1 MKLNLKF
8 YIVICLLSLLGHAQE
23 PLPDNPKIGLV
34 LSGGGA
40 KGLAHIGV
48 LKVIDS
54 LGVRVDYIGGTSMG
68 SAVGGL
74 YAAGYTGKQLDS
86 IFRGIDFDVL
96 LGDKV
101 PRPSKTFQ
109 ERINSEKY
117 GISLPIND
125 FKIQLPSS
133 ISRGQNLFNLF
144 IKLTLDVTAI
154 SDFSQLPIPFYCMA
168 TDIETGASVV
178 LDSGNLA
185 EAISISTTLPTLF
198 RPLELDGT
206 LLMDGGIANNYPIE
220 HLKTKNLDFIIGVSV
235 EEDLLTKEEINSISD
250 ILAQINNFRSAEDLE
265 VKIQL
270 TDLFIEPDV
279 EDFSI
284 ISFNKGAKIIKSGE
298 VSVTPFLSQLK
309 AIAKTQDYRKARKKI
324 TDLDSLKFSKVKI
337 VGNEKYTDSYVFGK
351 LRFRRGETI
360 SFKDFSSGVNNLLA
374 TNNFE
379 SFRYQFSP
387 LSNDSY
393 NFTGNIKETTNTTL
407 LKLGV
412 HYDKVLKSS
421 LLLNLT
427 KKQFL
432 LKNDVL
438 SLDFILGDNSRFN
451 FDYYIDKGFYWSIGL
466 NFKYTDFR
474 YDINPLFFDATLP
487 IEIDNAIPT
496 TISDLTASFF
506 VETLIKKDLSF
517 KLGARF
523 KRLKIEASSPSLINV
538 FQASEYQ
545 IENSDF
551 FSLNTRLRYDTLDN
565 IFFPTSGL
573 LFDTDGNLFLTAS
586 SAEDF
591 TQFLNL
597 KTNIA
602 KAFLITKGLSL
613 LVGAEGGFRI
623 GNDNISALN
632 FGLGGYALNQI
643 NNYGNMFGYDFFSL
657 SGNSFIKAYFNMDYE
672 FYKRHHLN
680 FSGNFSNIGDD
691 IFVTKS
697 WLELPS
703 YSGYA
708 LGYGLETIFGPIE
721 LKYNWSPENNFNG
734 VFINLGYWF

>member
-8 YIVICLLSLLGHAQE
+8 YIVIYLFALLGHAQD
-23 PLPDNPKIGLV
+23 PMPDNPKIGLV

-86 IFRGIDFDVL
+86 IFRVIDFDVL

-109 ERINSEKY
+109 ERKNSEKY
-117 GISLPIND
+117 GISLPVKN

-144 IKLTLDVTAI
+144 TKLTLDVSAI

-178 LDSGNLA
+178 MDRGNLA
-185 EAISISTTLPTLF
+185 EAISISSTLPTLF
-198 RPLELDGT
+198 QPLEHDGA

-220 HLKTKNLDFIIGVSV
+220 YLKTKNLDFIIGVSV

-250 ILAQINNFRSAEDLE
+250 ILAQISNFKSAEGLE
-265 VKIQL
+265 DKIQL

-309 AIAKTQDYRKARKKI
+309 RIARTQNYTKVPKKNI
-324 TDLDSLKFSKVKI
+324 GLDALKFNTVQI
-337 VGNEKYTDSYVFGK
+337 DGNEKYTDSYVFGK
-351 LRFRRGETI
+351 LRFRRDETV

-379 SFRYQFSP
+379 AFRYRFSP
-387 LSNDSY
+387 LPNGSY
-393 NFTGNIKETTNTTL
+393 NFTGYIKETTNTTL
-407 LKLGV
+407 LKLGL

-432 LKNDVL
+432 MKNDVL

-466 NFKYTDFR
+466 NFKYTDFK

-487 IEIDNAIPT
+487 MEIDNALPT

-523 KRLKIEASSPSLINV
+523 KRLSIEASSPSLVNV

-551 FSLNTRLRYDTLDN
+551 FSLNTSLRYDTLDN
-565 IFFPTSGL
+565 IFFPIKGL
-573 LFDTDGNLFLTAS
+573 LFETDGNLFLTAS

-591 TQFLNL
+591 TQFLNV

-602 KAFLITKGLSL
+602 KAFLIAKELSMM
-613 LVGAEGGFRI
+613 VGIEGGFRL

-632 FGLGGYALNQI
+632 FGLGGYARNHI

-657 SGNSFIKAYFNMDYE
+657 SGNSFVKAYFNMDYE

-680 FSGNFSNIGDD
+680 FSGNFSNIGDN
-691 IFVTKS
+691 IFVTKN
-697 WLELPS
+697 WLELP
-703 YSGYA
+703 YFSGYA

-721 LKYNWSPENNFNG
+721 LKYNWSPENNFEG

>member
-1 MKLNLKF
+1 
-8 YIVICLLSLLGHAQE
+8 
-23 PLPDNPKIGLV
+23 
-34 LSGGGA
+34 
-40 KGLAHIGV
+40 
-48 LKVIDS
+48 
-54 LGVRVDYIGGTSMG
+54 
-68 SAVGGL
+68 
-74 YAAGYTGKQLDS
+74 
-86 IFRGIDFDVL
+86 
-96 LGDKV
+96 
-101 PRPSKTFQ
+101 
-109 ERINSEKY
+109 
-117 GISLPIND
+117 
-125 FKIQLPSS
+125 
-133 ISRGQNLFNLF
+133 
-144 IKLTLDVTAI
+144 
-154 SDFSQLPIPFYCMA
+154 
-168 TDIETGASVV
+168 
-178 LDSGNLA
+178 LA
-185 EAISISTTLPTLF
+185 EAISISSTLPTLF
-198 RPLELDGT
+198 QPLEHDGA

-220 HLKTKNLDFIIGVSV
+220 YLKTKNLDFIIGVSV

-250 ILAQINNFRSAEDLE
+250 ILAQISNFKSAEDLE
-265 VKIQL
+265 DKIQL

-309 AIAKTQDYRKARKKI
+309 RIARTQNYTKVPKKNI
-324 TDLDSLKFSKVKI
+324 GLDALKFNTVQI
-337 VGNEKYTDSYVFGK
+337 DGNEKYTDSYVFGK
-351 LRFRRGETI
+351 LRFRRDETI

-379 SFRYQFSP
+379 AFRYRFSP
-387 LSNDSY
+387 LPNGSY
-393 NFTGNIKETTNTTL
+393 NFTGDIKETTNTTL
-407 LKLGV
+407 LKLGL

-421 LLLNLT
+421 LLLNIT

-432 LKNDVL
+432 MKNDVL

-466 NFKYTDFR
+466 NFKYTDFK

-487 IEIDNAIPT
+487 MEIDNALPT

-523 KRLKIEASSPSLINV
+523 KRLSIEASSPSLVNV

-551 FSLNTRLRYDTLDN
+551 FSLNTTLRYDTLDN
-565 IFFPTSGL
+565 IFFPTKGL
-573 LFDTDGNLFLTAS
+573 LFETDGNLFLTAS

-591 TQFLNL
+591 TQFLNV

-602 KAFLITKGLSL
+602 KAFLITKELSMM
-613 LVGAEGGFRI
+613 VGIEGGFRL

-632 FGLGGYALNQI
+632 FGLGGYARNHI

-657 SGNSFIKAYFNMDYE
+657 SGNSFVKAYFNMDYE

-691 IFVTKS
+691 IFVTKN
-697 WLELPS
+697 WLELP
-703 YSGYA
+703 YFSGYA

-721 LKYNWSPENNFNG
+721 LKYNWSPENNFEG

>member
-1 MKLNLKF
+1 MKLDLKF
-8 YIVICLLSLLGHAQE
+8 YIFIYLFVILGHAQE
-23 PLPDNPKIGLV
+23 PLIDNPKIGLV

-96 LGDKV
+96 LVDKV

-109 ERINSEKY
+109 ERKNSEKY
-117 GISLPIND
+117 GISLPINN

-144 IKLTLDVTAI
+144 TKLTLDVSFI

-178 LDSGNLA
+178 LERGNLA
-185 EAISISTTLPTLF
+185 EAIAISSTLPTLF
-198 RPLELDGT
+198 QPFEREGK
-206 LLMDGGIANNYPIE
+206 LLMDGGIANNYPIRY
-220 HLKTKNLDFIIGVSV
+220 LKEKNLDYIIGISV

-250 ILAQINNFRSAEDLE
+250 ILAQINNFKSAEDLKDK
-265 VKIQL
+265 VQL

-279 EDFSI
+279 KDFSI
-284 ISFNKGAKIIKSGE
+284 ISFNKGAEIIKRGE
-298 VSVTPFLSQLK
+298 VSVTPFLSELK
-309 AIAKTQDYRKARKKI
+309 SIANTQNYKKVPKKI
-324 TDLDSLKFSKVKI
+324 
-337 VGNEKYTDSYVFGK
+337 GNLNTLNINETHIYGNKKYTDSYVFGK

-360 SFKDFSSGVNNLLA
+360 SFKDFNSGVNNLLA

-379 SFRYQFSP
+379 SFRYRFFP
-387 LSNDSY
+387 VSNGGYD
-393 NFTGNIKETTNTTL
+393 FTGNVIEATNTTL
-407 LKLGV
+407 LKLGF
-412 HYDKVLKSS
+412 HYDEILKSS

-451 FDYYIDKGFYWSIGL
+451 FDYYIDKGFYWSIGI
-466 NFKYTDFR
+466 NFKYTDFK
-474 YDINPLFFDATLP
+474 YDINPLFFDNNLP
-487 IEIDNAIPT
+487 MEIDNAIPT
-496 TISDLTASFF
+496 KISDLKASFF

-517 KLGARF
+517 KLGATF
-523 KRLKIEASSPSLINV
+523 KRLNIEASSPSLINV
-538 FQASEYQ
+538 FQTSSYQ

-551 FSLNTRLRYDTLDN
+551 FSLNSILSYDTLDN

-573 LFDTDGNLFLTAS
+573 LFETDGNLFLTAS
-586 SAEDF
+586 SAKDF
-591 TQFLNL
+591 TQFLNV

-602 KAFLITKGLSL
+602 KAFLITRELSL
-613 LVGAEGGFRI
+613 LVGVEGGFRL
-623 GNDNISALN
+623 GNDNISTLN
-632 FGLGGYALNQI
+632 FGLGGYAHNHI
-643 NNYGNMFGYDFFSL
+643 NNYSNMFGYDFFSL
-657 SGNSFIKAYFNMDYE
+657 SGNSFVRGYFNIDYE
-672 FYKRHHLN
+672 FYKRHHFN
-680 FSGNFSNIGDD
+680 FSANFSNVGNN
-691 IFVTKS
+691 IFISKD
-697 WLELPS
+697 WLELP
-703 YSGYA
+703 YFRGYA

-721 LKYNWSPENNFNG
+721 LKYNWSTENNFSRFL
-734 VFINLGYWF
+734 VNLGYWF

>member
-1 MKLNLKF
+1 LE
-8 YIVICLLSLLGHAQE
+8 H
-23 PLPDNPKIGLV
+23 D
-34 LSGGGA
+34 GA
-40 KGLAHIGV
+40 
-48 LKVIDS
+48 
-54 LGVRVDYIGGTSMG
+54 
-68 SAVGGL
+68 
-74 YAAGYTGKQLDS
+74 
-86 IFRGIDFDVL
+86 
-96 LGDKV
+96 
-101 PRPSKTFQ
+101 
-109 ERINSEKY
+109 
-117 GISLPIND
+117 
-125 FKIQLPSS
+125 
-133 ISRGQNLFNLF
+133 
-144 IKLTLDVTAI
+144 
-154 SDFSQLPIPFYCMA
+154 
-168 TDIETGASVV
+168 
-178 LDSGNLA
+178 
-185 EAISISTTLPTLF
+185 
-198 RPLELDGT
+198 

-220 HLKTKNLDFIIGVSV
+220 YLKTKNLDFIIGVSV

-250 ILAQINNFRSAEDLE
+250 ILAQISNFKSAEDLE
-265 VKIQL
+265 DKIQL

-309 AIAKTQDYRKARKKI
+309 RIARTQNYTKVPKKNI
-324 TDLDSLKFSKVKI
+324 GLDALKFNTVQI
-337 VGNEKYTDSYVFGK
+337 DGNEKYTDSYVFGK
-351 LRFRRGETI
+351 LRFRRDETI

-379 SFRYQFSP
+379 AFRYRFSP
-387 LSNDSY
+387 LPNGSY
-393 NFTGNIKETTNTTL
+393 NFTGDIKETTNTTL
-407 LKLGV
+407 LKLGL

-432 LKNDVL
+432 MKNDVL

-466 NFKYTDFR
+466 NFKYTDFK

-487 IEIDNAIPT
+487 MEIDNALPT

-523 KRLKIEASSPSLINV
+523 KRLSIEASSPSLVNV

-565 IFFPTSGL
+565 IFFPTKGL
-573 LFDTDGNLFLTAS
+573 LFETDGNLFLTAS

-591 TQFLNL
+591 TQFLNV

-602 KAFLITKGLSL
+602 KAFLIAKELSMM
-613 LVGAEGGFRI
+613 VGIEGGFRL

-632 FGLGGYALNQI
+632 FGLGGYARNHI

-657 SGNSFIKAYFNMDYE
+657 SGNSFVKAYFNMDYE

-691 IFVTKS
+691 IFVTKN
-697 WLELPS
+697 WLELP
-703 YSGYA
+703 YFSGYA

-721 LKYNWSPENNFNG
+721 LKYNWSPENNFEG

>member
-1 MKLNLKF
+1 M
-8 YIVICLLSLLGHAQE
+8 
-23 PLPDNPKIGLV
+23 
-34 LSGGGA
+34 
-40 KGLAHIGV
+40 
-48 LKVIDS
+48 
-54 LGVRVDYIGGTSMG
+54 
-68 SAVGGL
+68 
-74 YAAGYTGKQLDS
+74 
-86 IFRGIDFDVL
+86 

-109 ERINSEKY
+109 ERKNSEKY
-117 GISLPIND
+117 GISLPVND

-144 IKLTLDVTAI
+144 TKLTLDVSAI

-178 LDSGNLA
+178 LDRGNLA
-185 EAISISTTLPTLF
+185 EAISISSTLPTLF
-198 RPLELDGT
+198 QPLEHDGA

-220 HLKTKNLDFIIGVSV
+220 YLKTKNLDFIIGVSV

-250 ILAQINNFRSAEDLE
+250 ILAQISNFKSAEDLE
-265 VKIQL
+265 DKIQL

-309 AIAKTQDYRKARKKI
+309 RIARTQNYTKVPKKNI
-324 TDLDSLKFSKVKI
+324 GLDALKFNTVQI
-337 VGNEKYTDSYVFGK
+337 DGNEKYTDSYVFGK
-351 LRFRRGETI
+351 LRFRRDETI

-379 SFRYQFSP
+379 AFRYRFSP
-387 LSNDSY
+387 LPNGSY
-393 NFTGNIKETTNTTL
+393 NFTGDIKETTNTTL
-407 LKLGV
+407 LKLGL

-432 LKNDVL
+432 MKNDVL

-466 NFKYTDFR
+466 NFKYTDFK

-487 IEIDNAIPT
+487 MEIDNALPT

-506 VETLIKKDLSF
+506 VETIIKKDLSF

-523 KRLKIEASSPSLINV
+523 KRLSIEASSPSLVNV
-538 FQASEYQ
+538 FQASEYL

-551 FSLNTRLRYDTLDN
+551 FSLNTTLRYDTLDN
-565 IFFPTSGL
+565 IFFPTKGL
-573 LFDTDGNLFLTAS
+573 LFETDGNLFLTAS

-591 TQFLNL
+591 TQFLNV

-602 KAFLITKGLSL
+602 KAFLIAKELSMM
-613 LVGAEGGFRI
+613 VGIEGGFRL

-632 FGLGGYALNQI
+632 FGLGGYARNHI

-657 SGNSFIKAYFNMDYE
+657 SGNSFVKAYFNMDYE

-691 IFVTKS
+691 IFVTKN
-697 WLELPS
+697 WLELP
-703 YSGYA
+703 YFSGYA

-721 LKYNWSPENNFNG
+721 LKYNWSPENNFEG

>member
-109 ERINSEKY
+109 ERKNSEKY

-144 IKLTLDVTAI
+144 TKLTLDVTAI

-185 EAISISTTLPTLF
+185 EAISISSTLPTLF
-198 RPLELDGT
+198 HPLERDGA

-220 HLKTKNLDFIIGVSV
+220 YLKTKNLDFIIGVSV
-235 EEDLLTKEEINSISD
+235 EEDLLTKEDINSISD

-265 VKIQL
+265 GKIQL

-279 EDFSI
+279 ENFSI
-284 ISFNKGAKIIKSGE
+284 ISFNKGDKIIKSGE
-298 VSVTPFLSQLK
+298 LSVTPFLSQLK
-309 AIAKTQDYRKARKKI
+309 TIAKTQNYRKVRKKI

-360 SFKDFSSGVNNLLA
+360 SFKDFSNGVNNLLA

-379 SFRYQFSP
+379 SFRYHFSP
-387 LSNDSY
+387 LSNGSY
-393 NFTGNIKETTNTTL
+393 DFTGNIKENNNTAL
-407 LKLGV
+407 LKFGV

-427 KKQFL
+427 KKQLL

-466 NFKYTDFR
+466 NFRYTDFR

-487 IEIDNAIPT
+487 IGFDNVVPT

-517 KLGARF
+517 MLGARF
-523 KRLKIEASSPSLINV
+523 KRLKIEASSPSLVNV
-538 FQASEYQ
+538 FQAPEYQ

-551 FSLNTRLRYDTLDN
+551 FSLNSRLRYDTLDN
-565 IFFPTSGL
+565 IFFPSSGF
-573 LFDTDGNLFLTAS
+573 LFETDGNLFLTAS
-586 SAEDF
+586 SSEDF

-602 KAFLITKGLSL
+602 KAFLITNELSL
-613 LVGAEGGFRI
+613 LVGAEGGFRV

-632 FGLGGYALNQI
+632 FGLGGYAFNHV
-643 NNYGNMFGYDFFSL
+643 NNYGSMFGYDFFSL
-657 SGNSFIKAYFNMDYE
+657 SGNSFIKAYFSTDYE

-680 FSGNFSNIGDD
+680 FSANFSNIGDD
-691 IFVTKS
+691 IFVSKD

-703 YSGYA
+703 HSGYA
-708 LGYGLETIFGPIE
+708 LGYGLETIFGPFE
-721 LKYNWSPENNFNG
+721 LKYNWSPENNFKG
-734 VFINLGYWF
+734 VFINFGYWF

>member
-8 YIVICLLSLLGHAQE
+8 YIVIYLFALLGHAQD
-23 PLPDNPKIGLV
+23 PMPDNPKIGLV

-86 IFRGIDFDVL
+86 IFRVIDFDVL

-109 ERINSEKY
+109 ERKNSEKY
-117 GISLPIND
+117 GISLPVKN

-144 IKLTLDVTAI
+144 TKLTLDVSAI

-178 LDSGNLA
+178 MDRGNLA
-185 EAISISTTLPTLF
+185 EAISISSTLPTLF
-198 RPLELDGT
+198 QPLEHDGA

-220 HLKTKNLDFIIGVSV
+220 YLKTKNLDFIIGVSV

-250 ILAQINNFRSAEDLE
+250 ILAQISNFKSAEGLE
-265 VKIQL
+265 DKIQL

-309 AIAKTQDYRKARKKI
+309 RIARTQNYTKVPKKNI
-324 TDLDSLKFSKVKI
+324 GLDALKFNTVQI
-337 VGNEKYTDSYVFGK
+337 DGNEKYTDSYVFGK
-351 LRFRRGETI
+351 LRFRRDETI

-379 SFRYQFSP
+379 AFRYRFSP
-387 LSNDSY
+387 LPNGSY
-393 NFTGNIKETTNTTL
+393 NFTGYIKETTNTTL
-407 LKLGV
+407 LKLGL

-432 LKNDVL
+432 MKNDVL

-466 NFKYTDFR
+466 NFKYTDFK

-487 IEIDNAIPT
+487 MEIDNALPT

-523 KRLKIEASSPSLINV
+523 KRLSIEASSPSLVNV

-551 FSLNTRLRYDTLDN
+551 FSLNTSLRYDTLDN
-565 IFFPTSGL
+565 IFFPIKGL
-573 LFDTDGNLFLTAS
+573 LFETDGNLFLTAS

-591 TQFLNL
+591 TQFLNV

-602 KAFLITKGLSL
+602 KAFLIAKELSMM
-613 LVGAEGGFRI
+613 VGIEGGFRL

-632 FGLGGYALNQI
+632 FGLGGYARNHI

-657 SGNSFIKAYFNMDYE
+657 SGNSFVKAYFNMDYE

-680 FSGNFSNIGDD
+680 FSGNFSNIGDN
-691 IFVTKS
+691 IFVTKN
-697 WLELPS
+697 WLELP
-703 YSGYA
+703 YFSGYA

-721 LKYNWSPENNFNG
+721 LKYNWSPENNFEG

>member
-1 MKLNLKF
+1 
-8 YIVICLLSLLGHAQE
+8 
-23 PLPDNPKIGLV
+23 
-34 LSGGGA
+34 
-40 KGLAHIGV
+40 
-48 LKVIDS
+48 
-54 LGVRVDYIGGTSMG
+54 
-68 SAVGGL
+68 
-74 YAAGYTGKQLDS
+74 
-86 IFRGIDFDVL
+86 
-96 LGDKV
+96 
-101 PRPSKTFQ
+101 
-109 ERINSEKY
+109 
-117 GISLPIND
+117 
-125 FKIQLPSS
+125 
-133 ISRGQNLFNLF
+133 
-144 IKLTLDVTAI
+144 
-154 SDFSQLPIPFYCMA
+154 
-168 TDIETGASVV
+168 
-178 LDSGNLA
+178 LA
-185 EAISISTTLPTLF
+185 EAISISSTLPTLF
-198 RPLELDGT
+198 QPLEHDGA

-220 HLKTKNLDFIIGVSV
+220 YLKTKNLDFIIGVSV

-250 ILAQINNFRSAEDLE
+250 ILAQISNFKSAEDLE
-265 VKIQL
+265 DKIQL

-309 AIAKTQDYRKARKKI
+309 RIARTQNYTKVPKKNI
-324 TDLDSLKFSKVKI
+324 GLDALKFNTVQI
-337 VGNEKYTDSYVFGK
+337 DGNEKYTDSYVFGK
-351 LRFRRGETI
+351 LRFRRDETI

-379 SFRYQFSP
+379 AFRYRFSP
-387 LSNDSY
+387 LPNGSY
-393 NFTGNIKETTNTTL
+393 NFTGDIKETTNTTL
-407 LKLGV
+407 LKLGL

-432 LKNDVL
+432 MKNDVL

-466 NFKYTDFR
+466 NFKYTDFK

-487 IEIDNAIPT
+487 MEIDNALPT

-523 KRLKIEASSPSLINV
+523 KRLSIEASSPSLVNV

-551 FSLNTRLRYDTLDN
+551 FSLNTTLRYDTLDN
-565 IFFPTSGL
+565 IFFPTKGL
-573 LFDTDGNLFLTAS
+573 LFETDGNLFLTAS

-591 TQFLNL
+591 TQFLNI

-602 KAFLITKGLSL
+602 KAFLITKELSMM
-613 LVGAEGGFRI
+613 VGIEGGFRL

-632 FGLGGYALNQI
+632 FGLGGYARNHI

-657 SGNSFIKAYFNMDYE
+657 SGNSFVKAYFNMDYE

-691 IFVTKS
+691 IFVTKN
-697 WLELPS
+697 WLELP
-703 YSGYA
+703 YFSGYA

-721 LKYNWSPENNFNG
+721 LKYNWSPENNFEG

>member
-1 MKLNLKF
+1 LE
-8 YIVICLLSLLGHAQE
+8 H
-23 PLPDNPKIGLV
+23 D
-34 LSGGGA
+34 GA
-40 KGLAHIGV
+40 
-48 LKVIDS
+48 
-54 LGVRVDYIGGTSMG
+54 
-68 SAVGGL
+68 
-74 YAAGYTGKQLDS
+74 
-86 IFRGIDFDVL
+86 
-96 LGDKV
+96 
-101 PRPSKTFQ
+101 
-109 ERINSEKY
+109 
-117 GISLPIND
+117 
-125 FKIQLPSS
+125 
-133 ISRGQNLFNLF
+133 
-144 IKLTLDVTAI
+144 
-154 SDFSQLPIPFYCMA
+154 
-168 TDIETGASVV
+168 
-178 LDSGNLA
+178 
-185 EAISISTTLPTLF
+185 
-198 RPLELDGT
+198 

-220 HLKTKNLDFIIGVSV
+220 YLKTKNLDFIIGVSV

-250 ILAQINNFRSAEDLE
+250 ILAQISNFKSAEDLE
-265 VKIQL
+265 DKIQL

-309 AIAKTQDYRKARKKI
+309 RIARTQNYTKVPKKNI
-324 TDLDSLKFSKVKI
+324 GLDALKFNTVQI
-337 VGNEKYTDSYVFGK
+337 DGNEKYTDSYVFGK
-351 LRFRRGETI
+351 LRFRRDETI

-379 SFRYQFSP
+379 AFRYRFSP
-387 LSNDSY
+387 LPNGSY
-393 NFTGNIKETTNTTL
+393 NFTGDIKETTNTTL
-407 LKLGV
+407 LKLGL

-432 LKNDVL
+432 MKNDVL

-466 NFKYTDFR
+466 NFKYTDFK

-487 IEIDNAIPT
+487 MEIDNALPT

-523 KRLKIEASSPSLINV
+523 KRLSIEASSPSLINV

-551 FSLNTRLRYDTLDN
+551 FSLNTTLRYDTLDN
-565 IFFPTSGL
+565 IFFPTKGL
-573 LFDTDGNLFLTAS
+573 LFETDGNLFLTAS

-591 TQFLNL
+591 TQFLNV

-602 KAFLITKGLSL
+602 KAFLIAKELSMM
-613 LVGAEGGFRI
+613 VGIEGGFRL

-632 FGLGGYALNQI
+632 FGLGGYARNHI

-657 SGNSFIKAYFNMDYE
+657 SGNSFVKAYFNMDYE

-691 IFVTKS
+691 IFVTKN
-697 WLELPS
+697 WLELP
-703 YSGYA
+703 YFSGYA

-721 LKYNWSPENNFNG
+721 LKYNWSPENNFEG